1 MYRGY
6 TMRNLKALTLG
17 AAIASAFVSTAAV
30 ADVTGNIGFVS
41 DYYFRGVQQA
51 ASSASAGVDYEHSS
65 GAYAGVWGA
74 DVGGHAGASQG
85 IETDVYFGYAGEV
98 SGFSYG
104 LGYTGYYYTGDFD
117 TEYTEVNLTAGYGAF
132 GFEFSSG
139 THENGAADQ
148 DYTFIGLSAEAGDVS
163 FTYGLWG
170 DDFEGAYQELGYSK
184 TVSEIDLGVSIVHG
198 DAEDSP
204 SAGAVNIA
212 SDGTALVFSIGKTF
226 DL

>member
-1 MYRGY
+1 MK
-6 TMRNLKALTLG
+6 NIKALTLG
-17 AAIASAFVSTAAV
+17 AAVSSVLMSTTAI
-30 ADVTGNIGFVS
+30 ADVSGNIGFVS

-51 ASSASAGVDYEHSS
+51 EASASAGVDFEHES
-65 GAYAGVWGA
+65 GIYAGVWGA
-74 DVGGHAGASQG
+74 DVGGHSGASQG
-85 IETDVYFGYAGEV
+85 IEYDLYFGYGGEI

-117 TEYTEVNLTAGYGAF
+117 TEYTEVNLTAGYGAI

-139 THENGAADQ
+139 THENGAVDQ
-148 DYTFIGLSAEAGDVS
+148 DYTFMGLSAELGDLAL
-163 FTYGLWG
+163 TYGVWG
-170 DDFEGAYQELGYSK
+170 DDFEGAYTELGYSK
-184 TVSEIDLGVSIVHG
+184 TVSEIDLGVSLVHG

-204 SAGAVNIA
+204 SVGAVNIA